1 MKENYHFHRSCSSL
15 KRVLFWRKFTL
26 VMFHQVFEIFARN
39 LSEVRQKVSENETY
53 EILTSKQ
60 IFIATIMTN
69 QSQSTEILR
78 VRRNI
83 LQLVTST
90 KGRKFLID
98 SENPIYVTIHTPR
111 KTALLQNNTEQEV

>member
-15 KRVLFWRKFTL
+15 KRVLYRRKFTL

-60 IFIATIMTN
+60 IFIATIITN
-69 QSQSTEILR
+69 QSQSAEILR

>member
-60 IFIATIMTN
+60 IFIATIITN

>member
-39 LSEVRQKVSENETY
+39 LAEVRQKVSENETY

-60 IFIATIMTN
+60 VFIATIITN

>member
-15 KRVLFWRKFTL
+15 KRVLFWRRFTL

-39 LSEVRQKVSENETY
+39 LAEVRQKVSENETY

-60 IFIATIMTN
+60 VFIATIITN

>member
-39 LSEVRQKVSENETY
+39 LSEVRQKVSENETC

-60 IFIATIMTN
+60 IFIATIITN
-69 QSQSTEILR
+69 QSQSAEILR

>member
-39 LSEVRQKVSENETY
+39 LSEVRQKASESETY

-60 IFIATIMTN
+60 IFIATIITN

>member
-1 MKENYHFHRSCSSL
+1 MKENYPFHRSCSSL

-39 LSEVRQKVSENETY
+39 LSEVRQKVSESETY

-60 IFIATIMTN
+60 IFIATIITN

>member
-15 KRVLFWRKFTL
+15 KRVLFWRRFTL

-39 LSEVRQKVSENETY
+39 LAEVRQKVSENETY

-60 IFIATIMTN
+60 IFIATIITN